1 MLLLVFSTN
10 TIYAHSV
17 LLDANPEEGEV
28 VVDHLST
35 ISLDFNTKIEKG
47 SSFYIVNES
56 KGKIIPNNINF
67 DESLIEGEFNSG
79 LPGGNYTLYWSV
91 IGADGHQ
98 VTGNYTFE
106 IQVTEKEDKDNSEE
120 EEVSN
125 QDSIEEKDI
134 NQNVEELTQEEF
146 SDGKND
152 TDNWLFIILLILIL
166 LFVLWFIINIR
177 RKR

>member
-1 MLLLVFSTN
+1 M
-10 TIYAHSV
+10 
-17 LLDANPEEGEV
+17 
-28 VVDHLST
+28 
-35 ISLDFNTKIEKG
+35 
-47 SSFYIVNES
+47 
-56 KGKIIPNNINF
+56 
-67 DESLIEGEFNSG
+67 
-79 LPGGNYTLYWSV
+79 
-91 IGADGHQ
+91 
-98 VTGNYTFE
+98 
-106 IQVTEKEDKDNSEE
+106 
-120 EEVSN
+120 SN